1 MFSADNRAYYPATI
15 IIPPE
20 HYNKAPLEHD
30 EHISRHFCDPSALP
44 QGDWIDW
51 LLTKELSNQS
61 AEATPFDL
69 IGQFASPTATGTPV
83 TSQTLV
89 IPAHP
94 TPMAVT
100 CDQPRL
106 CGTKRVYT
114 ETRSH
119 QPQPQHSHPHHEH
132 RQQSPLQQQQ
142 EETFLQEVSSPT
154 SSPVMMSSPANSPCS
169 PEPTVPEPVRK
180 RRATKKRKHVAVKVD
195 KLLKPLGKQQLLELL
210 LRLTQDP
217 EIEDQIRQNAPEFSV
232 RDVMTKLRK
241 LSAALYKS
249 FPHTRYGSS
258 YDHYTYVRVADQE
271 AAFIKAAKKPLQMLV
286 DSRQWLVALQ
296 YFEAV
301 IAEAA
306 ELPNWDSPDDC
317 KAKRAL
323 FRSFATN
330 LLKVIRGLDD
340 TEIVQERWLR
350 LRDICLA
357 HHNVN
362 SGLHFEHCIREINA
376 RIIPRRL

>member
-1 MFSADNRAYYPATI
+1 MFSADNRASYPATI

-30 EHISRHFCDPSALP
+30 GHISQPYCDPSALP

-51 LLTKELSNQS
+51 LLTKELTNQS
-61 AEATPFDL
+61 AEANPFDL
-69 IGQFASPTATGTPV
+69 GHFTSTSATGIPVTCQTPV
-83 TSQTLV
+83 TT
-89 IPAHP
+89 AHP
-94 TPMAVT
+94 IPMAVT

-106 CGTKRVYT
+106 CGTKRLFA

-119 QPQPQHSHPHHEH
+119 QPQPQHPQH
-132 RQQSPLQQQQ
+132 QQHQQQPQ
-142 EETFLQEVSSPT
+142 ETFLEEVSSPI
-154 SSPVMMSSPANSPCS
+154 SSPATTGSPPIS
-169 PEPTVPEPVRK
+169 PFAPAQAEPTIAEPARK
-180 RRATKKRKHVAVKVD
+180 KRVTKKRKHVAVKVD
-195 KLLKPLGKQQLLELL
+195 KLLKPLGKQQLLDLL

-286 DSRQWLVALQ
+286 DSRQWQVALQ

-330 LLKVIRGLDD
+330 LLKIIRGLDD
-340 TEIVQERWLR
+340 TEILQERWLR
-350 LRDICLA
+350 LRDLCLS
-357 HHNVN
+357 HHNVS

-376 RIIPRRL
+376 RIIPRI